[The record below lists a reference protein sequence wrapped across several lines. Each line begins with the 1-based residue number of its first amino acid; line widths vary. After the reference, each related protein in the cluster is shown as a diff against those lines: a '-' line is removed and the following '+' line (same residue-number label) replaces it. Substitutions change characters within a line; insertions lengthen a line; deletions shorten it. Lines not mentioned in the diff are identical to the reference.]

1 MPKVVRKMS
10 DLTNVEK
17 LKTMRMSAMA
27 SELIKQHEN
36 PKDYEGF
43 SFDDRLSMI
52 IDAELAVRNARKVER
67 LIKAA
72 DLRDSNAHIEEIEY
86 FADRKLDKGKILR
99 LATCQY
105 IDQGHHVIL
114 TGASGSGKTYLACA
128 LANAACRKFHTVRY
142 VRLPNLLEE
151 LQLARANG
159 EFGKVVKDYR
169 KVDLL
174 VLDEWLLRRV
184 TLEQTY
190 DLLEIMEIRATS
202 NRSIILCSQ
211 YLPTGWYNRIEHLS
225 DEDDDSDG
233 PVIDAIVDRIV
244 HNAVEIQIQGEESM
258 RKRHG
263 LYANTISP
271 SLTAESG
278 KENGHE

>member
-1 MPKVVRKMS
+1 MS

-17 LKTMRMSAMA
+17 LKAMRMSAMA

-43 SFDDRLSMI
+43 SFDDRLSMLV
-52 IDAELAVRNARKVER
+52 DAELAVRNARKVER

-86 FADRKLDKGKILR
+86 FADRKLDKGMILR

-151 LQLARANG
+151 LQLAHASG

-211 YLPTGWYNRIEHLS
+211 YLPTGWYTRIEHLS

-271 SLTAESG
+271 PLTVENG
-278 KENGHE
+278 KENDHE